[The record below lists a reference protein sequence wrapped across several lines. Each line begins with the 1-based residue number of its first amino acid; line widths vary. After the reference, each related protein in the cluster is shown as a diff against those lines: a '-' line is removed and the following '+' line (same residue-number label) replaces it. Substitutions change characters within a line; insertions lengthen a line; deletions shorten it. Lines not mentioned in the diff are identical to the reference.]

1 MLAGIGLAALAAPA
15 SAQAQVAARL
25 SLDTDYVLRGV
36 SLTGGQ
42 PTMSAAL
49 LYDHPSGAY
58 GGINVTAVATRHSGV
73 EGLGYVADL
82 GYARRV
88 KGGAAW
94 DVGVQDSK
102 IGAQDSDSRSL
113 HYVEVYAGL
122 TKSNVSVHL
131 YYSPEFIGDERKVLY
146 IDVSA
151 AAQASAGWR
160 VFGHVGASRSL
171 GDDPSDSDGSV
182 WDANAGVARDY
193 RNAELRFTW
202 SATTSSS
209 YLSGAREHERS
220 RVQGGLSLFF

>member
-1 MLAGIGLAALAAPA
+1 MAGIGLAALAAPA

-36 SLTGGQ
+36 SLTDGQ

-49 LYDHPSGAY
+49 FYDHPSGAY
-58 GGINVTAVATRHSGV
+58 GGISLTAVATRHSGV

-82 GYARRV
+82 GYARRM
-88 KGGAAW
+88 KSGAAW
-94 DVGVQDSK
+94 DIGVQESQ
-102 IGAQDSDSRSL
+102 IRVQDDPSL
-113 HYVEVYAGL
+113 HYIEVYAGV
-122 TKSNVSVHL
+122 TKSHVSVHV
-131 YYSPEFIGDERKVLY
+131 YYSPDSIGDERKVLY
-146 IDVSA
+146 VDVSA
-151 AAQASAGWR
+151 TAQPRAGWR
-160 VFGHVGASRSL
+160 LFGHVGASRSL
-171 GDDPSDSDGSV
+171 GDDPSDSDGAV

-209 YLSGAREHERS
+209 YLSGAREHEGS